1 MQSIIAKAQSA
12 RSLKIAAPLCV
23 AATLLVP
30 SGAQA
35 QRPSE
40 LVDGIVAVVDDTAVL
55 ISELQEYVFNL
66 QINEGMSIPED
77 PQERKALYRQAL
89 EQKVNEVI
97 LYVHAKR
104 QDITVPERNVEERV
118 DERIGLIKRQYNSEL
133 EYQQALASIGMTEAE
148 FRIQLTEQAR
158 TALIS
163 RDFLQQTVSQAQ
175 PIPVS
180 DEEIRDV
187 FEAQKRSL
195 GPKPAMITLKQVI
208 IAPQPSEEARLAAE
222 EEAERALSRAR
233 TGEDFGKLA
242 REYSDDPAS
251 REEGGDL
258 GWVQRGQ
265 LLPEFEEALFAMRPG
280 QISDIVK
287 TSVGLHIIKLERVR
301 GNERLARHILI
312 QPELSDA
319 DIARAQELA
328 ARVAAEIRAG
338 VDIDSLINVYHD
350 PVQPSSLTDI
360 PRDRLQPPEFA
371 AALEGAGEGDIVGPI
386 RVSAGS
392 IGPRFAVVEVTDT
405 TAAGEWMLDDWRE
418 RIRQQV
424 EQNKMIER
432 AVEKLRESTYVDV
445 REEML
450 DALAALPAQR

>member
-1 MQSIIAKAQSA
+1 MQSIIAKTTSTH
-12 RSLKIAAPLCV
+12 SLKITALLCV
-23 AATLLVP
+23 AAALLAP
-30 SGAQA
+30 SRAPA

-55 ISELQEYVFNL
+55 MSELQEYVFNL

-77 PQERKALYRQAL
+77 PQQRQALYRQAL

-97 LYVHAKR
+97 LYVHARR

-118 DERIGLIKRQYNSEL
+118 NERIGQIKQQFNSEL
-133 EYQQALASIGMTEAE
+133 EYQQALASLGMTEAE

-163 RDFLQQTVSQAQ
+163 RDFLQQRVSQTQ

-187 FEAQKRSL
+187 FEAQRRSL
-195 GPKPAMITLKQVI
+195 GSKPAMITLKQVI
-208 IAPQPSEEARLAAE
+208 IAPRPGEERRLAAQE
-222 EEAERALSRAR
+222 QAEQALSRAR
-233 TGEDFGKLA
+233 AGEDFGKLA
-242 REYSDDPAS
+242 REYSQDPAS

-265 LLPEFEEALFAMRPG
+265 LLPEFEVALFAMRPG
-280 QISDIVK
+280 QISDIVA
-287 TSVGLHIIKLERVR
+287 TSAGLHIIKLERVR
-301 GNERLARHILI
+301 GNERLTRHILI
-312 QPELSDA
+312 RPELSDE
-319 DIARAQELA
+319 DVARARELA
-328 ARVAAEIRAG
+328 ERVAADIRAG
-338 VDIDSLINVYHD
+338 ADIDSLINVYHD
-350 PVQPSSLTDI
+350 PIQPSSLTDT
-360 PRDRLQPPEFA
+360 PRDRLQPPEFR
-371 AALEGAGEGDIVGPI
+371 AALEGAAEGDIVGPI
-386 RVSAGS
+386 QVSAGS
-392 IGPRFAVVEVTDT
+392 IGPRFAVVQVMDI
-405 TAAGEWMLDDWRE
+405 TAAGEWTLDDWRE

-432 AVEKLRESTYVDV
+432 VVQNLRESTYIDV

-450 DALAALPAQR
+450 DALAALPVQR